1 MLRVHLSGRRECLAV
16 KEGAVS
22 TARGQRGESWAFL
35 PGVRHLRFA
44 SVIERQVASLVHPAV
59 LACEVERQRHEAFIL
74 RRLASSVAVM
84 CLAPLF
90 LALYGAP
97 AVWHALVFVWCA
109 LPIGAVVLLSRSGD
123 LLLAQAVCVLSFI
136 GAAATIAAGGG
147 PWEAAL
153 VWLVLAP
160 FEGVLSQDFRLV
172 FGGGAL
178 AALAAALLAFADQ
191 MYWIASGF
199 GSGHVTLLVLP
210 AIFYATLVAY
220 SIVAFQKK
228 RDHSAQ
234 LHAEHYRA
242 VYDTVGDLVVH
253 HDRNGIAESVSPNCM
268 ELFGLAPAEL
278 MGRNFFERIHVA
290 DRPALLKA
298 AADAARSPD
307 IVCTTL
313 RLRCAAPLGNGPR
326 GESTFRWVEARSR
339 RFVADADAG
348 PAGWDNRVVSILRD
362 VSQSRQREEEIE
374 KARAAAAEV
383 NVWKDQFLANV
394 SHELRTPLNAII
406 GFAEMLANTQLVPQD
421 PEKRREYASI
431 IQQSGQHLL
440 SVVNSILDMSKIQS
454 GAFDIRPEPFEIA
467 PLIDLCCDMVKLKAK
482 EGGVELVRAYPEK
495 LDDVVGDKR
504 ACKQIL
510 INLLSNAV
518 KFTPRGGRVSV
529 RVRIEDAHI
538 VIAVADTGIGIAA
551 HDLANLGNPFFQA
564 GASYDRPYEGTG
576 LGLSVVRGLVGLH
589 GGSISVESE
598 IGKGTCVSVWLPLE
612 CRSGGKNR
620 PAKIK
625 TAARRSG
632 HEDPR
637 QFNTEMMVK
646 KIA

>member
-1 MLRVHLSGRRECLAV
+1 LS
-16 KEGAVS
+16 
-22 TARGQRGESWAFL
+22 
-35 PGVRHLRFA
+35 FA
-44 SVIERQVASLVHPAV
+44 LILDRQIASLVHPNV
-59 LACEVERQRHEAFIL
+59 LSHQAERSRHEAFIL
-74 RRLASSVAVM
+74 RRLASSIAVM

-90 LALYGAP
+90 LAIYGAP

-123 LLLAQAVCVLSFI
+123 LLLAQTICVVSFV

-160 FEGVLSQDFRLV
+160 FEGILSQNFRLI

-178 AALAAALLAFADQ
+178 AAFAAVVLALADQ
-191 MYWIASGF
+191 MNWIKSGF
-199 GSGHVTLLVLP
+199 GTGHAALFILP
-210 AIFYATLVAY
+210 AIFYATLLAY
-220 SIVAFQKK
+220 GIVAFQKK
-228 RDHSAQ
+228 RERSAEVR
-234 LHAEHYRA
+234 AEHYRA
-242 VYDTVGDLVVH
+242 VYDAVGDLVVH
-253 HDRNGIAESVSPNCM
+253 HDRNGIVELVSPNCM
-268 ELFGLAPAEL
+268 DLFGMPPAEL
-278 MGRNFFERIHVA
+278 MGRGLFDRVHIA

-298 AADAARSPD
+298 VGDAASSAET
-307 IVCTTL
+307 VCATL
-313 RLRCAAPLGNGPR
+313 RLRSAWPPGKNGTH
-326 GESTFRWVEARSR
+326 GEPTFRWIEMRSR
-339 RFVADADAG
+339 RFRADAG
-348 PAGWDNRVVSILRD
+348 GGSETSRVVSILRD
-362 VSQSRQREEEIE
+362 VSQLKQREEDFET
-374 KARAAAAEV
+374 ARAAAAEV

-421 PEKRREYASI
+421 PEKRREYATI

-454 GAFDIRPEPFEIA
+454 GAFDIRPQPFEIA

-518 KFTPRGGRVSV
+518 KFTPRGGRVTIGV
-529 RVRIEDAHI
+529 RADGAHI
-538 VIAVADTGIGIAA
+538 VISVVDTGIGIAPQ
-551 HDLANLGNPFFQA
+551 DLANLGNPFFQA
-564 GASYDRPYEGTG
+564 SAAYDRPYEGTG

-589 GGSISVESE
+589 GGSISIESE
-598 IGKGTCVSVWLPLE
+598 IGKGTCVNVRLPLDF
-612 CRSGGKNR
+612 RRFSSGKNR
-620 PAKIK
+620 PARIE
-625 TAARRSG
+625 TAARRSSR
-632 HEDPR
+632 EDP
-637 QFNTEMMVK
+637 FSTEMMVK

>member
-1 MLRVHLSGRRECLAV
+1 MSFAV
-16 KEGAVS
+16 ILEK
-22 TARGQRGESWAFL
+22 Q
-35 PGVRHLRFA
+35 
-44 SVIERQVASLVHPAV
+44 IASLVHPTVQTCQA
-59 LACEVERQRHEAFIL
+59 ERSRHEAFIL
-74 RRLASSVAVM
+74 RRLASSVAVI

-90 LALYGAP
+90 LAIYGAP

-109 LPIGAVVLLSRSGD
+109 LPICSIVLLSRSGD
-123 LLLAQAVCVLSFI
+123 LLLAQAICIMSFI

-178 AALAAALLAFADQ
+178 AALAAAVLALADQ
-191 MYWIASGF
+191 MNWMKTGF
-199 GSGHVTLLVLP
+199 GSGHVALLILP
-210 AIFYATLVAY
+210 AIFYATLLAY
-220 SIVAFQKK
+220 SIVAFQRK
-228 RDHSAQ
+228 REHSAE
-234 LHAEHYRA
+234 LRAEHYRA
-242 VYDTVGDLVVH
+242 VYDAVGDLVVH
-253 HDRNGIAESVSPNCM
+253 HDRNGVAEFISPNCM
-268 ELFGLAPAEL
+268 ELFGLSGAQL
-278 MGRNFFERIHVA
+278 MGRGLFERVHVA

-298 AADAARSPD
+298 AADAASSPET
-307 IVCTTL
+307 VCTTL
-313 RLRCAAPLGNGPR
+313 RLRCASLPGASAR
-326 GESTFRWVEARSR
+326 GEAAFRWVEMRSR
-339 RFVADADAG
+339 RFHMDAG
-348 PAGWDNRVVSILRD
+348 DGLQGWGNRVVSILRD
-362 VSQSRQREEEIE
+362 ISQSKQREEDIE
-374 KARAAAAEV
+374 TARAAAAEV

-406 GFAEMLANTQLVPQD
+406 GFAEMLANTQLVPRD

-467 PLIDLCCDMVKLKAK
+467 PLIDLCCDMVKLNAK

-504 ACKQIL
+504 ACKQIF

-518 KFTPRGGRVSV
+518 KFTPRGGCVSIDV
-529 RVRIEDAHI
+529 HIEDKDI

-551 HDLANLGNPFFQA
+551 HDLAKLGNPFFQA

-576 LGLSVVRGLVGLH
+576 LGLSVVRGLIGLH
-589 GGSISVESE
+589 GGAISVESE
-598 IGKGTCVSVWLPLE
+598 IGKGTCVSVRLPLD
-612 CRSGGKNR
+612 CHRSGSSKNR
-620 PAKIK
+620 PAKIE
-625 TAARRSG
+625 TAARRSS

-637 QFNTEMMVK
+637 QFGTEMMVK

>member
-1 MLRVHLSGRRECLAV
+1 LSF
-16 KEGAVS
+16 
-22 TARGQRGESWAFL
+22 T
-35 PGVRHLRFA
+35 
-44 SVIERQVASLVHPAV
+44 VILERQITSLVHPNV
-59 LACEVERQRHEAFIL
+59 LPCQAERSRHEAFIL
-74 RRLASSVAVM
+74 RRLASSVSVM

-90 LALYGAP
+90 LAIYGAP
-97 AVWHALVFVWCA
+97 AVWHALVFVWCV
-109 LPIGAVVLLSRSGD
+109 LPIGAIVLLSRSGD
-123 LLLAQAVCVLSFI
+123 LLLAQAICVVSFI

-160 FEGVLSQDFRLV
+160 FEGVLSQNFKLV

-178 AALAAALLAFADQ
+178 AALAAVLLALADQTGWIHTGFGTGHNALL
-191 MYWIASGF
+191 I
-199 GSGHVTLLVLP
+199 LP

-220 SIVAFQKK
+220 GIAEFQRK
-228 RDHSAQ
+228 RDHSAH

-242 VYDTVGDLVVH
+242 VYDALGDLVVH
-253 HDRNGIAESVSPNCM
+253 HDRNGIAEFVSPNCM
-268 ELFGLAPAEL
+268 ELFGLPAIEL
-278 MGRNFFERIHVA
+278 MGRGLFERIHVA

-298 AADAARSPD
+298 VVDAAACPGT
-307 IVCTTL
+307 VCTTL
-313 RLRCAAPLGNGPR
+313 RLRAATPIGRNGVRAEP
-326 GESTFRWVEARSR
+326 SFRWVEMRSR
-339 RFVADADAG
+339 RFNVEADGGSDAW
-348 PAGWDNRVVSILRD
+348 ANSVVSILRD
-362 VSQSRQREEEIE
+362 VSQAKQREEDFEA
-374 KARAAAAEV
+374 ARTAADEV

-406 GFAEMLANTQLVPQD
+406 GFAEMLANAQLVPQD

-440 SVVNSILDMSKIQS
+440 AVVNSILDMSKIQS

-467 PLIDLCCDMVKLKAK
+467 PLIDQCCDMVKLKAK

-495 LDDVVGDKR
+495 LDDVIGDKR

-518 KFTPRGGRVSV
+518 KFTPRDGRVTIKV
-529 RVRIEDAHI
+529 RPDGTHVLIS
-538 VIAVADTGIGIAA
+538 VADTGIGIAP

-564 GASYDRPYEGTG
+564 GASYDRAYEGTG

-589 GGSISVESE
+589 GGSISIESE
-598 IGKGTCVSVWLPLE
+598 VSKGTCVSVRLPLD
-612 CRSGGKNR
+612 CRSLCDSKSR
-620 PAKIK
+620 AAKIE
-625 TAARRSG
+625 TTPRRSRL
-632 HEDPR
+632 EDPR
-637 QFNTEMMVK
+637 QFSTEMMVK

>member
-1 MLRVHLSGRRECLAV
+1 MLR
-16 KEGAVS
+16 
-22 TARGQRGESWAFL
+22 
-35 PGVRHLRFA
+35 GVRRLSFA
-44 SVIERQVASLVHPAV
+44 LVLEKQIASLVHPTV
-59 LACEVERQRHEAFIL
+59 LTCQAERNRHEAFIL

-90 LALYGAP
+90 LAIYGAP
-97 AVWHALVFVWCA
+97 AVWNALVFVWCV

-123 LLLAQAVCVLSFI
+123 LLLAQAICILSFI

-147 PWEAAL
+147 PWEVAL
-153 VWLVLAP
+153 AWLVLAP
-160 FEGVLSQDFRLV
+160 FEGILSQDFRLV
-172 FGGGAL
+172 FGGGAF
-178 AALAAALLAFADQ
+178 AALAAAVLALADQ
-191 MYWIASGF
+191 MNWIKTGF
-199 GSGHVTLLVLP
+199 GGGDVTLLVLP
-210 AIFYATLVAY
+210 AIFYATLLAY

-228 RDHSAQ
+228 RDYSAQ
-234 LHAEHYRA
+234 LRAEHYRA

-253 HDRNGIAESVSPNCM
+253 HDRNGVAEFVSPNCM
-268 ELFGLAPAEL
+268 ELFGLAPLEL
-278 MGRNFFERIHVA
+278 MGRGLFDRIHVA

-298 AADAARSPD
+298 AADAAGSPD
-307 IVCTTL
+307 TVCTTL
-313 RLRCAAPLGNGPR
+313 RLRCASPPSGNGVR
-326 GESTFRWVEARSR
+326 GEPAFRWVEMRSR
-339 RFVADADAG
+339 RFVADG
-348 PAGWDNRVVSILRD
+348 GSESKGWENRVVSILRD
-362 VSQSRQREEEIE
+362 VSQSKQRDEEIE
-374 KARAAAAEV
+374 TARAAAAEV

-421 PEKRREYASI
+421 PDKRREYARI

-454 GAFDIRPEPFEIA
+454 GVFDIRPEPFEIA

-482 EGGVELVRAYPEK
+482 EGGVELVRAYPENV
-495 LDDVVGDKR
+495 DDIVGDKR

-518 KFTPRGGRVSV
+518 KFTPRGGCVSV
-529 RVRIEDAHI
+529 RVRIEGAYI

-551 HDLANLGNPFFQA
+551 RDLANLGNPFFQA

-589 GGSISVESE
+589 GGTISIESE
-598 IGKGTCVSVWLPLE
+598 IGKGTCVRVRLPLD
-612 CRSGGKNR
+612 CRRSGGGSNR
-620 PAKIK
+620 PAKIE
-625 TAARRSG
+625 TAACRSG
-632 HEDPR
+632 LEDPR
-637 QFNTEMMVK
+637 QFGTEMMVK